1 MAKKRTVD
9 QILNETLPGP
19 SKDIYKKK
27 WDSFKVFF
35 GNKMKPAE
43 ADYNHIFRSPTHR
56 ERTKS
61 VDNMDHIFYVKRDP
75 PTRIRWE
82 TPIVSANYTAP
93 KSYGATY
100 ERKVTYVFQKK
111 DIDGRKKEKRKKK
124 KEKTR
129 NNKKKKKKK
138 EKR

>member
-1 MAKKRTVD
+1 MAKKRSVD

-43 ADYNHIFRSPTHR
+43 ADYITYFDHLHTERGQKASTIWTTYSMLNAIHQR
-56 ERTKS
+56 EYGERLQS
-61 VDNMDHIFYVKRDP
+61 YP
-75 PTRIRWE
+75 RI
-82 TPIVSANYTAP
+82 TQLL

-100 ERKVTYVFQKK
+100 ERKVAYVFQKK
-111 DIDGRKKEKRKKK
+111 DIENYLSLSEESWNAFFDVLIK
-124 KEKTR
+124 
-129 NNKKKKKKK
+129 
-138 EKR
+138 